1 MLMPTQFPTI
11 AIVGSGPS
19 GCYVT
24 QFLNKKWPKSQ
35 ITIFEALPVPYG
47 LVRYGVAADHQ
58 GSKAVTQQFERLL
71 EKETVEFR
79 GNVAI
84 GRDISFAKLTE
95 SYDVV
100 VLATGLNYD
109 AMLNIPM
116 ASAAPVL
123 GAGTLLKALNG
134 HPEANLPV
142 DATGE
147 TRRLGKRIAVIGG
160 GNVAIDTL
168 RMIAKTDDALAG
180 SDICDGTRT
189 KLGTASVRDI
199 TLISR
204 SSADEAKCDDSMMA
218 ELVALPNVKI
228 SVEGLRETDV
238 GTIAQMLREAQ
249 AADKGETEAQVSL
262 TFIFNE
268 VPQSISYVEGFGA
281 ELISSSKN
289 TDSESSRIFDSIITA
304 IGFTNGA
311 EPNQIIPQDSF
322 EGDSI
327 YRVGWLR
334 RGATGTVAE
343 NRKDAKA
350 VTERIIE
357 DFENEKIK
365 AVKPG
370 LASVARDLPI
380 NHVTYEGWKRI
391 DHYEQ
396 ASANASRCRKKV
408 SDLLMMLKI
417 ALRQHDIT

>member
-1 MLMPTQFPTI
+1 MPTKFPTI

-24 QFLNKKWPKSQ
+24 QFLNKKWPESQ

-71 EKETVEFR
+71 EKETIEFR
-79 GNVAI
+79 GNVAV
-84 GRDISFAKLTE
+84 GRDVSFVKLTDA
-95 SYDVV
+95 YDVV

-109 AMLNIPM
+109 ATLSIPL
-116 ASAAPVL
+116 APAARVI
-123 GAGTLLKALNG
+123 GAGALLKALNG

-142 DATGE
+142 DANGE
-147 TRRLGKRIAVIGG
+147 IRRLGKHIAVIGS
-160 GNVAIDTL
+160 GNVAIDAL

-180 SDICDGTRT
+180 SDISDEIRT
-189 KLGTASVRDI
+189 KIDTAGVSNI

-218 ELVALPNVKI
+218 ELIALPNVKV
-228 SVEGLRETDV
+228 SVKGLRETDV
-238 GTIAQMLREAQ
+238 GTIAQMLRKAQ
-249 AADKGETEAQVSL
+249 AADKAETEAQVSL
-262 TFIFNE
+262 KFIFNE
-268 VPQSISYVEGFGA
+268 VPQSISYVEGFGT
-281 ELISSSKN
+281 ELISHSKN

-304 IGFTNGA
+304 IGFTNSA
-311 EPNQIIPQDSF
+311 ESNQIIPQENF

-334 RGATGTVAE
+334 RGANGTVAE

-350 VTERIIE
+350 VTTQIIE
-357 DFENEKIK
+357 DFESGKIK
-365 AVKPG
+365 AVKLG
-370 LASVARDLPI
+370 LASVVRDLPV

-396 ASANASRCRKKV
+396 VSAKSSRCRQKV
-408 SDLLMMLKI
+408 PDLLMMLRI
-417 ALRQHDIT
+417 AHGQHAMS